1 MTDQAYPGISKWEA
15 MASIVLHIHKRVGL
29 LTRDDQYLKI
39 TIITLII
46 KPTMIILI
54 STIITELEQGERIK
68 ICMNQQNL
76 PHEENNDRLTS
87 SLFRHK

>member
-1 MTDQAYPGISKWEA
+1 M
-15 MASIVLHIHKRVGL
+15 

-46 KPTMIILI
+46 KPTMIIPI
-54 STIITELEQGERIK
+54 STIIIELEQGERIK

-87 SLFRHK
+87 SL